1 MSETKILE
9 HVAMMTE
16 LRNQGVRAETTQE
29 VRRDIARQLGVRI
42 PGNQTPLNERD
53 SWTLP
58 DAAKVFG
65 VDYEALR
72 IAANLGLLTTYRPRT
87 RRGTLG
93 RRHVTRAEMNRYLSQ
108 FEE

>member
-1 MSETKILE
+1 MSETPPLQ
-9 HVAMMTE
+9 HLAARNE
-16 LRNQGVRAETTQE
+16 LRSQGTMAETTKQT
-29 VRRDIARQLGVRI
+29 RKALADRYGVRI
-42 PGNQTPLNERD
+42 PVNQTPLNERD

-58 DAAKVFG
+58 DAAKVFS

-72 IAANLGLLTTYRPRT
+72 IAANLGLLTTIRPRT

-108 FEE
+108 YEE

>member
-9 HVAMMTE
+9 HVALMTRLNE
-16 LRNQGVRAETTQE
+16 QGVRAETTKQT
-29 VRRDIARQLGVRI
+29 RRALADQYGVRI
-42 PGNQTPLNERD
+42 PVNQTPLNERD